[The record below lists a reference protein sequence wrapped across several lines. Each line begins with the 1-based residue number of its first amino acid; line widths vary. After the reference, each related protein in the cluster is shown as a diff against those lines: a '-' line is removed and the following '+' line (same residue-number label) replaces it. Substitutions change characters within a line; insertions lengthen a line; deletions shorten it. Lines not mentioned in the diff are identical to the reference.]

1 MGAHA
6 GGAGRPRASEDEDVP
21 CCAAAAARRSHRR
34 LFPEDGRPWGQMEG
48 ALVNCTRLRGVADLR
63 AERRLCTQV
72 TNQPRS
78 GLRELPGTSSWSR
91 CFQGVRAAGVRGRGG
106 QGPRLRCGR
115 APRRHR
121 LRVRPA
127 SCFPGTTPCSRRLTS
142 GTSNLTATLT
152 PPLTGE
158 DTEHRESKELPTGRT
173 AVRGE
178 GESEPAAPPRGR
190 APPAAPRSHPA

>member
-1 MGAHA
+1 M
-6 GGAGRPRASEDEDVP
+6 
-21 CCAAAAARRSHRR
+21 
-34 LFPEDGRPWGQMEG
+34 
-48 ALVNCTRLRGVADLR
+48 
-63 AERRLCTQV
+63 

-127 SCFPGTTPCSRRLTS
+127 PCFPGTTPCSRRLTS

-173 AVRGE
+173 AVRRRVRARGPTP
-178 GESEPAAPPRGR
+178 GPCAPPHRGATPPEHSCARGHRHAVTSTLHAETCPLRCEDVR
-190 APPAAPRSHPA
+190 APRRVSVAGQLNRMRTEEKGPGGSTDGGLGGR

>member
-1 MGAHA
+1 M
-6 GGAGRPRASEDEDVP
+6 
-21 CCAAAAARRSHRR
+21 
-34 LFPEDGRPWGQMEG
+34 
-48 ALVNCTRLRGVADLR
+48 
-63 AERRLCTQV
+63 

-190 APPAAPRSHPA
+190 APRRTSEPPRLSTAAHRHRRAVTSTLHAETCPLRCEDVRAPRRVSVAGQLNRMRTEEKGPGGSTDGGLGGR